1 MLTFITH
8 VISRFISFVMET
20 LENAVFLSLKQKA
33 LTLQLYKDLRFGK
46 VTFLS
51 NSLVITLKTA
61 LFSKGF

>member
-1 MLTFITH
+1 
-8 VISRFISFVMET
+8 MET